1 MRRSG
6 FTLIELS
13 IVLVII
19 GLLVA
24 GVLVGKELV
33 GAAELRK
40 VSSTIEGFET
50 AIFTFRVKY
59 NCLPGDCT
67 NATSFMDVAQ
77 NGNGDGRIGNTTDGS
92 TDPAFHYETFLIWR
106 MLALA
111 RFIPG
116 DYTGVSGPAGSK
128 DCVLGISC
136 PQAPR
141 GGGFSLTYYWNSA
154 GDADNFPVN
163 PGQLISYARRLDIN
177 GNLNSPVLSPS
188 DALSIDRKL
197 DDSMPGTGR
206 VIARPPGAL
215 QPDCTTSADPAT
227 SLYNVAYTDA
237 ACGLLFYKR
246 YN

>member
-1 MRRSG
+1 M
-6 FTLIELS
+6 
-13 IVLVII
+13 VLVII

-77 NGNGDGRIGNTTDGS
+77 NGNGDGRIGNSTDGS

-116 DYTGVSGPAGSK
+116 DYTGVSGPAGSR
-128 DCVLGISC
+128 DCVLGVSC
-136 PQAPR
+136 PAAPR
-141 GGGFSLTYYWNSA
+141 GGGFSLTYYWSSA
-154 GDADNFPVN
+154 GDVDNFPVN
-163 PGQLISYARRLDIN
+163 PGQLISYAARRESTGALHQAVVP
-177 GNLNSPVLSPS
+177 PV

-206 VIARPPGAL
+206 VLGRPAGSVL